1 MELRRPPPLPEGIVT
16 GAFIH
21 WRLKGAFII
30 RDRDGAR
37 FTDSDAN
44 SGYLVQRTQVDCAG
58 RVRGRPQACG
68 PSTLPRRPALVRAV
82 RHRLRPQSDRRRVS
96 TSVSLTVKDSIVMSK
111 AKAKAKQ
118 VKGKLKETAGD
129 AMGDKGMQ
137 AEGRSERLTGKAQE
151 TAAKAAERLKK
162 SGR

>member
-1 MELRRPPPLPEGIVT
+1 MQLRRPPSLPEEFVT
-16 GAFIH
+16 GAFIR
-21 WRLKGAFII
+21 WRLKCPFSI
-30 RDRDGAR
+30 RDPDGAR
-37 FTDSDAN
+37 FTDSGAN
-44 SGYLVQRTQVDCAG
+44 SGCLIQSSQVDCAD
-58 RVRGRPQACG
+58 RVRGRPQACA
-68 PSTLPRRPALVRAV
+68 PSPLPRRTALVRAV
-82 RHRLRPQSDRRRVS
+82 RHRLRPQSHRRRVS
-96 TSVSLTVKDSIVMSK
+96 TSVPLTVKDSIVMSK

-118 VKGKLKETAGD
+118 VKGKMKETAGD

>member
-1 MELRRPPPLPEGIVT
+1 MP
-16 GAFIH
+16 GANRHRFLTH
-21 WRLKGAFII
+21 WCLKGAFII
-30 RDRDGAR
+30 RDPDGAL
-37 FTDSDAN
+37 FTVSDTN
-44 SGYLVQRTQVDCAG
+44 SGHLIQRTQVDGAD
-58 RVRGRPQACG
+58 RVRGRPLVCV
-68 PSTLPRRPALVRAV
+68 RPFARLLVCAAP
-82 RHRLRPQSDRRRVS
+82 HRLRPQSDRRRVG
-96 TSVSLTVKDSIVMSK
+96 TSVPLTVKDSIVMSK